1 MIAAFDNK
9 EELAHDC
16 SATEEARI
24 NAEVEATLNNW
35 AQDMGGF
42 VKKLSG
48 GNRYLLVSDE
58 RHVAWAL
65 EKRFE
70 ILDVIRKIK
79 APGNRSATVSIGIGR
94 GADTLTESEQWARQ
108 TLGYGVGTRRP
119 SCREKEERCI

>member
-1 MIAAFDNK
+1 MVLLK
-9 EELAHDC
+9 
-16 SATEEARI
+16 RI
-24 NAEVEATLNNW
+24 
-35 AQDMGGF
+35 G
-42 VKKLSG
+42 SG

-94 GADTLTESEQWARQ
+94 GADTLTESEQWGKASFWIWRWDAAA
-108 TLGYGVGTRRP
+108 TKLR
-119 SCREKEERCI
+119 

>member
-42 VKKLSG
+42 VK
-48 GNRYLLVSDE
+48 N
-58 RHVAWAL
+58 
-65 EKRFE
+65 
-70 ILDVIRKIK
+70 
-79 APGNRSATVSIGIGR
+79 
-94 GADTLTESEQWARQ
+94 
-108 TLGYGVGTRRP
+108 
-119 SCREKEERCI
+119 